1 MTSGLFS
8 PGLKR
13 RYAAATAGV
22 SAAALL
28 IAAAMLYAH
37 STGVLTSR
45 GLTIAV
51 LATLAVAGVTA
62 VTLIV
67 ALANSFVQ
75 PLRAVVASLQRS
87 ASGSHETATDLG
99 PSGELRELADAVNA
113 IRISLR
119 SSSVSRDYLDRLLAG
134 VGEALLIT
142 DAEDRIERANA
153 AAGELFGRPEAE
165 RRAVLNIRHKPGRG
179 STGARVL
186 QANAPVMIDDA

>member
-75 PLRAVVASLQRS
+75 PLRAVRRQLDVA
-87 ASGSHETATDLG
+87 DL
-99 PSGELRELADAVNA
+99 
-113 IRISLR
+113 
-119 SSSVSRDYLDRLLAG
+119 
-134 VGEALLIT
+134 
-142 DAEDRIERANA
+142 A
-153 AAGELFGRPEAE
+153 AAADRYAE
-165 RRAVLNIRHKPGRG
+165 RVSPRTRPLKWP
-179 STGARVL
+179 L
-186 QANAPVMIDDA
+186 K

>member
-1 MTSGLFS
+1 MISGLFS

-22 SAAALL
+22 SAGALL
-28 IAAAMLYAH
+28 IAAALLYAH
-37 STGVLTSR
+37 STGVLTAH

-62 VTLIV
+62 VALIV

-87 ASGSHETATDLG
+87 ASGSNETATDLG

-153 AAGELFGRPEAE
+153 AAGELS
-165 RRAVLNIRHKPGRG
+165 AVPKRSSSVSSPT
-179 STGARVL
+179 S
-186 QANAPVMIDDA
+186 